1 MNKRPLLM
9 MLVCFVLGEVAAMK
23 QMMGWT
29 LFLAA
34 GTLLLVI
41 WYVKTNGLQI
51 VLLLFFCCIL
61 LGFMRF
67 QMADADNILDRYY
80 DGEQRTLTVTGKV
93 CVIETAKDG
102 SYYYYLGQVRYL
114 EQPSF
119 SSGKRVRV
127 KVEQAGCLWGQTIT
141 VSGVASSPEHARN
154 PGGFS
159 MYQYCRGKNVDVLM
173 QAEQVQVTDASYQRL
188 RQCLWELRCSLAA
201 QIRLLLPKEQAGFLE
216 AILLGEKADLD
227 SDLKKEY
234 QEAGIAHVIAIS
246 GLHIGFFGA
255 GLFALARK
263 GKRSYLFSAVF
274 SGTVI
279 VLYGMMAGFSAS
291 LSRALLML
299 LLSFL
304 ARVIGRAY
312 DMLSALSCAALLL
325 LYQSP
330 FQLCDA
336 GFLLSFGAVFGIAVA
351 ALVGRELLG
360 KGKGLLSSF
369 VTTAAI
375 QLATNPILC
384 FFYFQLPLYSV
395 LLNLIVIPSMSL
407 LLPLSVAAVGV
418 SLLSFQAGQVL
429 MLFVR
434 GILMLQ
440 QTLSYWSNRLPFSHF
455 VTGKPSLLQIVI
467 YYAGLAALWYLL
479 KKRRFIKAAASFLL
493 LLFLAIL
500 PALQPYLTI
509 TMLDVGQGDGLVLKK
524 GAHVLL
530 VDGGSSSEK
539 QLYEYTYA
547 PYLKS
552 QGITAVDAVFLSHSD
567 EDHISAVKELLE
579 NMPVGT
585 IYLPQVDDFAEAFA
599 ALKTEAI
606 RRGCRIRYVKRGDA
620 MEWKGARL
628 EVLHPD
634 FSHTYEDVNEASEVL
649 SLSYAGFSM
658 LFTGD
663 IGGQA
668 EDELVAYMQK
678 MGKGTY
684 TILKCGH
691 HGSKTSTS
699 EALLAQVAP
708 DIALISCGKRN
719 RYGHPHKETIKR
731 LQAANVPYFTT
742 VEQGAI
748 SIKVNPKGAY
758 ELSGYRKDASI
769 SKEAMIK

>member
-1 MNKRPLLM
+1 M
-9 MLVCFVLGEVAAMK
+9 
-23 QMMGWT
+23 
-29 LFLAA
+29 
-34 GTLLLVI
+34 
-41 WYVKTNGLQI
+41 
-51 VLLLFFCCIL
+51 
-61 LGFMRF
+61 
-67 QMADADNILDRYY
+67 
-80 DGEQRTLTVTGKV
+80 
-93 CVIETAKDG
+93 
-102 SYYYYLGQVRYL
+102 
-114 EQPSF
+114 
-119 SSGKRVRV
+119 
-127 KVEQAGCLWGQTIT
+127 
-141 VSGVASSPEHARN
+141 
-154 PGGFS
+154 
-159 MYQYCRGKNVDVLM
+159 
-173 QAEQVQVTDASYQRL
+173 
-188 RQCLWELRCSLAA
+188 
-201 QIRLLLPKEQAGFLE
+201 
-216 AILLGEKADLD
+216 
-227 SDLKKEY
+227 
-234 QEAGIAHVIAIS
+234 
-246 GLHIGFFGA
+246 
-255 GLFALARK
+255 FALARK

-279 VLYGMMAGFSAS
+279 ILYGMMAGFSAS

-312 DMLSALSCAALLL
+312 DMLSALGCAALLL

-351 ALVGRELLG
+351 APVGREIFG

-407 LLPLSVAAVGV
+407 LLPLSVMAVGV

-429 MLFVR
+429 MLLVR
-434 GILMLQ
+434 AILLLQ
-440 QTLSYWSNRLPFSHF
+440 QALSYFSNRLPFSHF

-467 YYAGLAALWYLL
+467 YYAGLAVLLYLL
-479 KKRRFIKAAASFLL
+479 KKRRFIRAVLSFLL
-493 LLFLAIL
+493 LLSLAIL
-500 PALQPYLTI
+500 PALQSQFTI

-539 QLYEYTYA
+539 KLYEYTYA

-552 QGITAVDAVFLSHSD
+552 QGITAIDAVFLSHSD
-567 EDHISAVKELLE
+567 EDHISAVKEVME

-585 IYLPQVDDFAEAFA
+585 MYLPQVDAFQESFAS
-599 ALKTEAI
+599 LKTQAI
-606 RRGCRIRYVKRGDA
+606 RQGCSIKYVKRGDV
-620 MEWKGARL
+620 MEWKGVRL

-634 FSHTYEDVNEASEVL
+634 SNQDYEDVNEASEVL

-663 IGGQA
+663 IGGRA
-668 EDELVAYMQK
+668 EEELVAYMKK
-678 MGKGTY
+678 MRKGTY

-699 EALLAQVAP
+699 EELLAQVTP
-708 DIALISCGKRN
+708 DIVLISCGKRN
-719 RYGHPHKETIKR
+719 RYGHPHKETLKR
-731 LQAANVPYFTT
+731 LKTAKVPYFTT

-748 SIKVNPKGAY
+748 SIKVTPKGGY
-758 ELSGYRKDASI
+758 QISGYRKDTSI